1 MKEMPNICV
10 GQPIGRILAAAPLNN
25 SLPENQ
31 NQDFIERA
39 NALMQRFSLSNNISD
54 LTSKFLGGG
63 VKGNTTGMAARSASQ
78 AAQMA
83 ALVTIVGGVMPAALP
98 VALAAYSSYKTSKLA
113 ASLYSTGKSTFSHF
127 CEDAKHRHADAPK
140 SSFASCL
147 VESVR
152 KNPLLAAG
160 MTVATILAF
169 AGNDTVQQ
177 NVLGANEGQST
188 DMAAK
193 IAKNIQGKIKPI
205 SDFFAKNS
213 VASVLSVSG
222 CVALKTAITA
232 EQPVQAPSPVQ
243 KHTPQPAHVPV
254 TSGPRTSMQMG

>member
-63 VKGNTTGMAARSASQ
+63 VKGNTTGMAARSAS
-78 AAQMA
+78 
-83 ALVTIVGGVMPAALP
+83 PAALP

-177 NVLGANEGQST
+177 NVLGANEGQSI